1 LSKYKKIDI
10 SRVKTTKAAARKTK
24 VEISKMGRPTKP
36 SAPISQFFE
45 SLPDYL
51 KAADLRS
58 VAASIAEARL
68 KGGTIIW
75 MMGAHPIK
83 VGLSSI
89 LVDLIE
95 GGFISHL
102 ALNGAGAIHDL
113 EMAFF
118 GRTSEEVSEGLA
130 DGTFGMVEETPGL
143 IFEAARLASSQRLG
157 LGEGIGKFI
166 VEKAPEYA
174 AYSILGS
181 CYTLGVPATIHVAIG
196 TDTICQHPG
205 FDGAVFGK
213 LSHDDFLI
221 FSESISRLT
230 GGVILNIGSAVILPE
245 VFLKGLSV
253 ARNIVESVGNFT
265 AVNFDMIQHYRPNT
279 NVVSRPVANS
289 GKGYSFT
296 GHHELMIPLLAAAI
310 KEKYME
316 IAANSDS
323 GSSGK
328 E

>member
-1 LSKYKKIDI
+1 MSKYKKIDI
-10 SRVKTTKAAARKTK
+10 SRVRTTKAATRKTK
-24 VEISKMGRPTKP
+24 AEIAKMGRPTKP
-36 SAPISQFFE
+36 TVAISEFLE

-51 KAADLRS
+51 KASDLRT

-68 KGGTIIW
+68 KGRAIVW

-95 GGFISHL
+95 NGFVSHL

-113 EMAFF
+113 EMAFL

-143 IFEAARLASSQRLG
+143 LFEAARLASSQGLG

-166 VEKAPEYA
+166 VERAPEYA
-174 AYSILGS
+174 PYSVLGA
-181 CYTLGVPATIHVAIG
+181 CYAGGIPATIHVAIG

-221 FSESISRLT
+221 YSESISRLA

-253 ARNIVESVGNFT
+253 ARNIVGDVDNFT

-279 NVVSRPVANS
+279 NVITRPVADS

-310 KEKYME
+310 KEKYTK
-316 IAANSDS
+316 IAASSDS
-323 GSSGK
+323 GSAGR